1 MVVQHNLPASNASRM
16 YNITGSDISKSSE
29 KLSSGYKINVAADDA
44 AGLAISEKMRRQIR
58 GLDRG
63 LENVQDGIS
72 FCQIADGAL
81 NEVNDMLNRMKELS
95 IQSANGT
102 NSPSDREAIDKEVQ
116 KLKEEAERIFM
127 TTTYNEKQIWE
138 RNPVMETITRTHNYT
153 PISFGY
159 GYPSDAKLTS
169 ENALIWPDYPKN
181 GFHLSAGTSGL
192 KITWVGGNGTN
203 YSSKEIPWPTPEYA
217 GQSITLSDYLT
228 DEDRANPAFAG
239 VNCKIYY
246 NTSSYTNLD
255 EIKDYF
261 KQVNLRAFMGKN
273 SRLQLQNDTGAPLG
287 DDKMSA
293 SISLSSTAIQHT
305 NVNLNGYADTDFASF
320 ETMTPIDATSS
331 TDTTKALTFTYTF
344 KNRNSSGSDITVT
357 ATAES
362 FTLSKH
368 LSSLDPVDR
377 VSKDDEILNIRTPHK
392 RDALENFSSDGWWG
406 QMATFENGRF
416 KEFTNR
422 VLNYSESSSSFT
434 ANSINNELISS
445 SNSGRG
451 ALLNDKNGV
460 NDAVTLQLK
469 FKLTSD
475 SGEDYGYMYLNVNGF
490 EHDGADYFLD
500 KIRSIKQVD
509 VFSNSG
515 ADNEGSDTAGS
526 ADKGT
531 ISFSLNRI
539 DVPTSSIDITEP
551 ELTGYEDINKNI
563 HSGPDADMAV
573 KLGINY
579 KCLSNFTIGLDKI
592 DVLTEKSSMEAM
604 GLIDEAAKFV
614 VAQRSVFGAYQN
626 RLEHTVKNLGNVV
639 ENTQSAESR
648 IRDTDM
654 ASEMVNISKGRIL
667 AQAGEAMLSQANTS
681 TEGVMSLLQ

>member
-1 MVVQHNLPASNASRM
+1 
-16 YNITGSDISKSSE
+16 
-29 KLSSGYKINVAADDA
+29 
-44 AGLAISEKMRRQIR
+44 
-58 GLDRG
+58 
-63 LENVQDGIS
+63 
-72 FCQIADGAL
+72 
-81 NEVNDMLNRMKELS
+81 
-95 IQSANGT
+95 
-102 NSPSDREAIDKEVQ
+102 
-116 KLKEEAERIFM
+116 
-127 TTTYNEKQIWE
+127 
-138 RNPVMETITRTHNYT
+138 
-153 PISFGY
+153 
-159 GYPSDAKLTS
+159 
-169 ENALIWPDYPKN
+169 
-181 GFHLSAGTSGL
+181 
-192 KITWVGGNGTN
+192 
-203 YSSKEIPWPTPEYA
+203 
-217 GQSITLSDYLT
+217 
-228 DEDRANPAFAG
+228 
-239 VNCKIYY
+239 
-246 NTSSYTNLD
+246 
-255 EIKDYF
+255 
-261 KQVNLRAFMGKN
+261 
-273 SRLQLQNDTGAPLG
+273 
-287 DDKMSA
+287 
-293 SISLSSTAIQHT
+293 
-305 NVNLNGYADTDFASF
+305 
-320 ETMTPIDATSS
+320 
-331 TDTTKALTFTYTF
+331 
-344 KNRNSSGSDITVT
+344 
-357 ATAES
+357 
-362 FTLSKH
+362 
-368 LSSLDPVDR
+368 
-377 VSKDDEILNIRTPHK
+377 
-392 RDALENFSSDGWWG
+392 
-406 QMATFENGRF
+406 
-416 KEFTNR
+416 
-422 VLNYSESSSSFT
+422 
-434 ANSINNELISS
+434 
-445 SNSGRG
+445 
-451 ALLNDKNGV
+451 
-460 NDAVTLQLK
+460 
-469 FKLTSD
+469 
-475 SGEDYGYMYLNVNGF
+475 YMYLNLNGF